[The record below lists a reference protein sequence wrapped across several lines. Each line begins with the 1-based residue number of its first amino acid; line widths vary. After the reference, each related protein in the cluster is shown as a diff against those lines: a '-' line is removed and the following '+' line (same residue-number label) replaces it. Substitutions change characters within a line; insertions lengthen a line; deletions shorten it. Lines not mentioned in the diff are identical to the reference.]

1 MLETLNKTDFN
12 SKIYHR
18 QILIKDLSN
27 IIKAKSTI
35 TFLNK
40 LSFSS
45 LSTDLSYDGLKN
57 YIKFEQ
63 INVPRKSLS
72 EPNEEKQMNFFTFK
86 ETEIVKE
93 LNDEEKLKLQGELIL
108 NILTQRKKKAI
119 QISSFL
125 KRKYNRIYFKKKF
138 LINLILQKR
147 FFLISKIQSN
157 IKGYLTKK
165 SITKIFNCYIIKK
178 SITKLFNCEYVFFYR
193 LSPDLTTTI
202 SKSKISKGKNKN
214 NNNKNDVR
222 CKIKAFKNQE
232 FKFIYCR
239 ALNCFYL
246 PLTKIRVLRREYKLN
261 FIINGKQIIDSRY
274 QVDTDNKGNFY
285 NIITKSMIFRFKKI
299 DKEIEIQNNFNNY
312 NSQNKYWESIF
323 EIKKIKKAN
332 SYDSLSISNSNISN
346 ETNVA
351 PVYESEISNKNN
363 IISILKNPLKKV
375 ESIGDNKKEKKN
387 RNVSFSNK
395 VMYCY

>member
-27 IIKAKSTI
+27 IIKPKSTI

-63 INVPRKSLS
+63 INVLRKSFS
-72 EPNEEKQMNFFTFK
+72 EPNEEKQINFFDFK
-86 ETEIVKE
+86 QTEIVKE
-93 LNDEEKLKLQGELIL
+93 LTEEEKLKVQGELIL
-108 NILTQRKKKAI
+108 TILTQRKKKAI
-119 QISSFL
+119 LISSFL
-125 KRKYNRIYFKKKF
+125 KKKYNRISFKKKF
-138 LINLILQKR
+138 LMNLILQKR

-157 IKGYLTKK
+157 IKGYLIKK
-165 SITKIFNCYIIKK
+165 SITKI
-178 SITKLFNCEYVFFYR
+178 FNCEYVFFYR
-193 LSPDLTTTI
+193 LSPDLSTTI
-202 SKSKISKGKNKN
+202 SKNKISKNKN
-214 NNNKNDVR
+214 NKNEVR
-222 CKIKAFKNQE
+222 CKIKAFNNKE

-285 NIITKSMIFRFKKI
+285 NIITKSMIFRLKKI

-312 NSQNKYWESIF
+312 NSNNKYWESIF
-323 EIKKIKKAN
+323 EMKKIKKAN

-351 PVYESEISNKNN
+351 PVYESEISTKSN

-395 VMYCY
+395 IMYCY